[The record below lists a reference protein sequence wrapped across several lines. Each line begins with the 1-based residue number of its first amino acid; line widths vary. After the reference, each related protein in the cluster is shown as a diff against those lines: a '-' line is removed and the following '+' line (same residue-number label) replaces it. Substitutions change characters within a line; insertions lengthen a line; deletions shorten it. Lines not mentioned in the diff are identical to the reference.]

1 MKKKDLILIVSIL
14 AVAAVLDIGFLLF
27 GRSGQTYVTAS
38 VDGKEIGRWPLAK
51 DREIDLDTDYGHNH
65 LSISGGEAK
74 MTEADCPDGLCKYQD
89 AVKGGDNLIICLPH
103 HLVIEASGGAEQAD
117 TDTVAK

>member
-14 AVAAVLDIGFLLF
+14 AVAAVLGIGFLLF

-38 VDGKEIGRWPLAK
+38 VDGQEIGRWPLAK

>member
-1 MKKKDLILIVSIL
+1 
-14 AVAAVLDIGFLLF
+14 
-27 GRSGQTYVTAS
+27 
-38 VDGKEIGRWPLAK
+38 
-51 DREIDLDTDYGHNH
+51 
-65 LSISGGEAK
+65 